1 MIRRSGPVRN
11 HRQVRL
17 LPVVFLPIA
26 CVTGVWLAHA
36 SPAGSK
42 KRTAEPPARLVR
54 LNVVALD
61 GSGQAVGD
69 LTRADFRVFDQ
80 GTPQNLAVFR
90 PNERKLEESAPPDAQ
105 GFSNRAASGPR
116 HATVILIDLLNEGV
130 RSNFAWSS
138 LGHALE
144 RFEPS
149 ENLYLYVLAA
159 RGALRPVR
167 GLPHSEGQAPAAR
180 GPWTAQVRA
189 ILDREMRELSMPG
202 SLDLTWD
209 AVSRLRMT
217 YRVLEDLSSALAAI
231 PGRKSIVWITH
242 GMPTASAPHGSSSGD
257 SLDYEY
263 YRQLLTASIG
273 NANVG
278 IYPVILYGMDEQ
290 VNLESPASQ
299 VANVDA
305 LQQLADLTGGRVY
318 QQDVNAAVQQA
329 MDEST
334 TGYLIGYEPS
344 RRNWDGRYHK
354 IRVVCA
360 RPGLRV
366 VAVKGY
372 YAYPQQFLMDDQ
384 NLSALES
391 EASDSLDAAEIGM
404 RVTISPSPAGPQAR
418 RLQIHCAGQDL
429 VWLPQ
434 GDHSIAELQAM
445 FVEFGS
451 QGILNV
457 RGPLPYRLRISA
469 GQQEDLKRQDV
480 TVLEDLTI
488 SSSARKIRVV
498 MLDRNS
504 GAIGS
509 VTLPATAPDR
519 SKQNPSR

>member
-1 MIRRSGPVRN
+1 MIGSSGPVRD
-11 HRQVRL
+11 HRQVRR
-17 LPVVFLPIA
+17 LPMVFLPIA
-26 CVTGVWLAHA
+26 CVTGVWLAQA
-36 SPAGSK
+36 APAGSK
-42 KRTAEPPARLVR
+42 KGPAGPPARLVR

-61 GSGQAVGD
+61 GNGQAAGD
-69 LTRADFRVFDQ
+69 LTRADFRVFDR
-80 GTPQNLAVFR
+80 GRPQKIVVFR
-90 PNERKLEESAPPDAQ
+90 PGQRKLEEAAPPDAQ

-130 RSNFAWSS
+130 RSNYAWSS
-138 LGHALE
+138 LLQALA
-144 RFEPS
+144 RFESS
-149 ENLYLYVLAA
+149 ENLYLYVLATH
-159 RGALRPVR
+159 GALRPVR
-167 GLPHSEGQAPAAR
+167 GLPDSEGQAPAAR
-180 GPWTAQVRA
+180 GPWTPQVRA
-189 ILDREMRELSMPG
+189 LFDREMRELPMP
-202 SLDLTWD
+202 WD
-209 AVSRLRMT
+209 AVSRLQMT

-242 GMPTASAPHGSSSGD
+242 GMPTDSAAHGSSGGD
-257 SLDYEY
+257 ALDYGY
-263 YRQLLTASIG
+263 YLQLLTASLDS
-273 NANVG
+273 ANVG
-278 IYPVILYGMDEQ
+278 IYPVILYGMGEQ
-290 VNLESPASQ
+290 VNLESPASE

-329 MDEST
+329 MEEST

-344 RRNWDGRYHK
+344 PRNWDGRYHK
-354 IRVVCA
+354 IRVACA
-360 RPGLRV
+360 RPGIRI

-372 YAYPQQFLMDDQ
+372 YAYQQQSLMDDQ

-391 EASDSLDAAEIGM
+391 EASDSLDAAEIGL
-404 RVTISPSPAGPQAR
+404 RVTIAPSPAGPQAR
-418 RLQIHCAGQDL
+418 RLQIHCAAQDL

-434 GDHSIAELQAM
+434 SDYSIAELEAM

-488 SSSARKIRVV
+488 SSSTRKIRIV

-509 VTLPATAPDR
+509 VTLPASVPDR
-519 SKQNPSR
+519 PNRNPGR